1 MSTKLP
7 INFARAALLVLTLGV
22 TTVAACADEQTSDLA
37 DFNAA
42 VERTASHNRVADGYL
57 RTGNVDLASLEIDRL
72 RDAWTALSERFG
84 GHRPAAFKDSQLYTT
99 TLLKVSTSLVAAD
112 MMLKSGRTDA
122 ARASL
127 EGIRA
132 DLYDLRKSAGIV
144 VLADCVRDANKIA
157 DRLMAYHRSIDWD
170 NAVQRKDLADGAAN
184 YIKTMD
190 RCDAIADPAIRDNPE
205 FRRLVDGARSGLAF
219 IPKAI
224 ETRDTGLLQRVLS
237 ELRSFDNLLAF
248 RFG

>member
-1 MSTKLP
+1 MSMRLP
-7 INFARAALLVLTLGV
+7 INFARAAILALALGMTTAAGADDLV
-22 TTVAACADEQTSDLA
+22 

-42 VERTASHNRVADGYL
+42 VERAASHNRVADGYL

-72 RDAWTALSERFG
+72 REAWAALTERFG
-84 GHRPAAFKDSQLYTT
+84 GKRPAAFKDSRLYTT
-99 TLLKVSTSLVAAD
+99 TLLKISTSLVAAD
-112 MMLKSGRTDA
+112 MMLQTGRLEA

-132 DLYDLRKSAGIV
+132 DLYKLRQSAGIV
-144 VLADCVRDANKIA
+144 VLADCVRDANAIA
-157 DRLMAYHRSIDWD
+157 DKLMVYYRAIDWD
-170 NAVQRKDLADGAAN
+170 NAGQRQALADGAAD
-184 YIKTMD
+184 YVKTMD
-190 RCDAIADPAIRDNPE
+190 RCDAIASPDIRNNPE
-205 FRRLVDGARSGLAF
+205 FRRLVDGARAGMAF

-224 ETRDTGLLQRVLS
+224 ETRDTNLLQRVLS